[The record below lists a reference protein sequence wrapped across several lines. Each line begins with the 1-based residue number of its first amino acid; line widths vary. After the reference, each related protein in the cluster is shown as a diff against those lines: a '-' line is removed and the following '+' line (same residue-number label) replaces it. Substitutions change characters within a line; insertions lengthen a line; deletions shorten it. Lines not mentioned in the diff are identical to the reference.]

1 MLKKEY
7 EFSRIGWE
15 AMFESGI
22 DFMVKSYMK
31 EFYPDVKI

>member
-15 AMFESGI
+15 AMFESCI
-22 DFMVKSYMK
+22 DFMVDAYMK
-31 EFYPDVKI
+31 EFHPDVKY